1 MWHGF
6 DMYGLIY
13 SIISLRSNHRKIDS
27 QYAYTSVSTVCSS
40 ALLGRLVDLDVLDD
54 QVAGIKTLGIGV
66 CLCVLEETE
75 QELGGLDWPSS
86 SGDAKRFACVILS
99 IYVSATNLNFL
110 RSRDIVPCAARP
122 VPPAYL
128 LIGTASLCSWTF
140 SKNLIARCSFQPL
153 IA

>member
-13 SIISLRSNHRKIDS
+13 PLLASIPTIRP
-27 QYAYTSVSTVCSS
+27 QWYAYTSVSTVCSS
-40 ALLGRLVDLDVLDD
+40 ALLGGLVDLDVLDN
-54 QVAGIKTLGIGV
+54 QVAGIETLGVGV
-66 CLCVLEETE
+66 CLSVLEETE
-75 QELGGLDWPSS
+75 KELGGLDWPSG
-86 SGDAKRFACVILS
+86 SGDTESLAYDNPSIL
-99 IYVSATNLNFL
+99 VSAQLQL
-110 RSRDIVPCAARP
+110 PWLKDIVPCAARP

>member
-13 SIISLRSNHRKIDS
+13 VFISFQSNQRKIS
-27 QYAYTSVSTVCSS
+27 CRYAYTTVSTICSS
-40 ALLGRLVDLDVLDD
+40 ALLRGLVDLDVLDD
-54 QVAGIKTLGIGV
+54 QVASIETLGICV
-66 CLCVLEETE
+66 RLCVLEETE

-86 SGDAKRFACVILS
+86 SGYTECLACDIPVNKCLHPNF
-99 IYVSATNLNFL
+99 YFL

-140 SKNLIARCSFQPL
+140 SKNLMARCSFQPL